1 MLDPPSISCEMSI
14 WTQKLSHREATRC
27 EFVYSCFF
35 EYLEYCV
42 PSPRLI
48 ILHASE
54 DSQPN
59 QEEAR
64 LGLGLLPVPLIS
76 PWAALQNF
84 RKLLSAWVL
93 NKWLWSFL
101 LQIVR
106 TDLKELRDFN
116 NLDGA
121 PWLHSFLWQPQR
133 DGWLQVLEVRV
144 LGQSLSWAKVPY
156 QVLRMLWFDF
166 HFLKI
171 NFTYLVW

>member
-1 MLDPPSISCEMSI
+1 MWSSQQACEMSI
-14 WTQKLSHREATRC
+14 LDPETESQRGNTVWICFTPA
-27 EFVYSCFF
+27 FF

-42 PSPRLI
+42 PSTRLI

-76 PWAALQNF
+76 PWAALSIF

-116 NLDGA
+116 LDGA
-121 PWLHSFLWQPQR
+121 PYGYTPFCDSR
-133 DGWLQVLEVRV
+133 REMDGYRFWKSGYWASHLAGRKYHIRYWECYGLIFI
-144 LGQSLSWAKVPY
+144 SLKLIS
-156 QVLRMLWFDF
+156 
-166 HFLKI
+166 HI
-171 NFTYLVW
+171 